1 MCDLIIYYLTKYVKG
16 YIIRI
21 TKPLR
26 RYIMKVDKNKCLGCG
41 ACASMCPVGAITMKG
56 GKAEINK
63 KKCIKCGT
71 CKDICP
77 VGAITDDK

>member
-1 MCDLIIYYLTKYVKG
+1 
-16 YIIRI
+16 
-21 TKPLR
+21 
-26 RYIMKVDKNKCLGCG
+26 MKVDREKCLGCG
-41 ACASMCPVGAITMKG
+41 ACISMCPVQAISFKD
-56 GKAEINK
+56 GKAEIDK